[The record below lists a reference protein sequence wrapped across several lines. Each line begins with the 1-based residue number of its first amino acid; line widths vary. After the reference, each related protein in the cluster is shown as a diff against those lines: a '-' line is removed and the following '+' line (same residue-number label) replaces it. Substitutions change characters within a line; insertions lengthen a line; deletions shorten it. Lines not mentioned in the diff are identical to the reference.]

1 MARSNWGFSRRAYSK
16 SATELRTK
24 AGSVSV
30 VVLEQLRYV
39 RLVANE
45 LGRAADFAQR
55 VLGLEPIERTPE
67 LATFR
72 SDFRDHTLAFATGEH
87 AVQSVGLEV
96 RSSKELDAAAEGLG
110 RVGVVVDRGSADDC
124 ALRKVKD
131 MLWFTDCS
139 GNRIE
144 LVVRPLNS
152 GWRYFPSRDVGITG
166 LSDVMIRSVDIDKDL
181 SIWCDVLGAQISDW
195 AGDAAYLRFDDAHH
209 RIVLFPGVQ
218 GGILTVE
225 YAVENVDLLM
235 RNYYALRELQVGILH
250 GPGRRPASEQLFLT
264 FAGPTEVLFGFVAEG
279 AAATEKRLPRQF
291 PAGAAGLCSWGSECK
306 IGEFGASSEHRS
318 NRSTRRPLT

>member
-1 MARSNWGFSRRAYSK
+1 
-16 SATELRTK
+16 
-24 AGSVSV
+24 V

-39 RLVANE
+39 RLVADE

-55 VLGLEPIERTPE
+55 VLGLEPIERTSE

-72 SDFRDHTLAFATGEH
+72 SDFRDHTLAFATGKH

-96 RSSKELDAAAEGLG
+96 RSTDELDAAAERL
-110 RVGVVVDRGSADDC
+110 RRAGVSAGRGSAEDC

-152 GWRYFPSRDVGITG
+152 GWRYFPSRDAGIRG
-166 LSDVMIRSVDIDKDL
+166 LADVMLRSLDVEKDL
-181 SIWCDVLGAQISDW
+181 SIWCGVLGAQVSDW

-218 GGILTVE
+218 GGIVAVE

-235 RNYYALRELQVGILH
+235 RNYYTLRDLQVAVLH

-279 AAATEKRLPRQF
+279 AVAAAERRLPRQF
-291 PAGAAGLCSWGSECK
+291 PAGAEGLCSWGSECK
-306 IGEFGASSEHRS
+306 IGEFGDSSNSRS
-318 NRSTRRPLT
+318 R

>member
-1 MARSNWGFSRRAYSK
+1 
-16 SATELRTK
+16 
-24 AGSVSV
+24 
-30 VVLEQLRYV
+30 VVLLERLRYV

-55 VLGLEPIERTPE
+55 VLGLEPIDRTPE

-72 SDFRDHTLAFATGEH
+72 SDFRDHTLAFATGER
-87 AVQSVGLEV
+87 AVECIGLEM
-96 RSSKELDAAAEGLG
+96 RSPSDLDVAREALSRLG
-110 RVGVVVDRGSADDC
+110 IPASRGSAEDC

-131 MLWFTDCS
+131 LLQFTDFS

-152 GWRYFPSRDVGITG
+152 GWRYFPSRDAGIRG
-166 LSDVMIRSVDIDKDL
+166 LADVILRSRDVEKDL
-181 SIWCDVLGAQISDW
+181 SIWCSVLGAQVSDW

-209 RIVLFPGVQ
+209 RIVLFPGAR
-218 GGILTVE
+218 GGILAVE

-264 FAGPTEVLFGFVAEG
+264 FAGPTDVLFGFVAEG
-279 AAATEKRLPRQF
+279 AVAAEKRLPRQF
-291 PAGAAGLCSWGSECK
+291 PAGPEGLCSWGSECR
-306 IGEFGASSEHRS
+306 IGEFNHSSNGRS
-318 NRSTRRPLT
+318 R